1 MIRPL
6 QSVFH
11 GWRAW
16 VLVLVL
22 LLGSGR
28 ASCQDLVQRARQ
40 VLLDKAARQASAFL
54 AQFSEV
60 KCTEQVTQQKLT
72 PKGKVESQEATT
84 YDYLVI
90 LNSVGGDLAF
100 NESRLP
106 QRNNGNAK
114 NLSMLVTNGFGTLL
128 LIFHPYYQS
137 SFEFSDMEDE
147 VVAGRRLRR
156 IHFEHI
162 HGLRTPAGLVLRGR
176 EYPLELE
183 GTAWIDPD
191 SGTVVR
197 MSARFDRGLQDL
209 GLRMLRSEVDYAPV
223 SFPGKHEEEW
233 LPAMA
238 TVEVETQR
246 QHWMNVHHFT
256 AYQLFDVST
265 QESVTL
271 PK

>member
-1 MIRPL
+1 MIRP
-6 QSVFH
+6 SRSTFH
-11 GWRAW
+11 RWRAPA
-16 VLVLVL
+16 LALVL

-28 ASCQDLVQRARQ
+28 ASCQDVAQRAQQ
-40 VLLDKAARQASAFL
+40 VLLDKAARQASTFL

-72 PKGKVESQEATT
+72 PNGKVESQEATT
-84 YDYLVI
+84 FDYLVI

-100 NESRLP
+100 NESRLA
-106 QRNNGNAK
+106 QHTSGNSK

-137 SFEFSDMEDE
+137 SFEFSGLEDE
-147 VVAGRRLRR
+147 EVAGKRLRR
-156 IHFEHI
+156 IHFQHI

-191 SGTVVR
+191 NGTVVR

-209 GLRMLRSEVDYAPV
+209 GLRMLRSEVDYAPI
-223 SFPGKHEEEW
+223 SFPGGHEAEW
-233 LPAMA
+233 LPVLA

-256 AYQLFDVST
+256 AYQRFDVST

>member
-1 MIRPL
+1 MARG
-6 QSVFH
+6 QSVA
-11 GWRAW
+11 GRA
-16 VLVLVL
+16 LALALVL
-22 LLGSGR
+22 LAGAPALGQEPS
-28 ASCQDLVQRARQ
+28 LK
-40 VLLDKAARQASAFL
+40 VLLDRAANQAGNFL

-60 KCTEQVTQQKLT
+60 KCTEQVTQQRLK
-72 PKGKVESQEATT
+72 PNGKVEFQEGSTF
-84 YDYLVI
+84 DYLVI
-90 LNSVGGDLAF
+90 LNTTGGDLSF
-100 NESRLP
+100 NESRLA
-106 QRNNGNAK
+106 QRSDGNPK
-114 NLSMLVTNGFGTLL
+114 NLPLLVTNGFGTLL
-128 LIFHPYYQS
+128 LIFHPYYQH
-137 SFEFSDMEDE
+137 SFEFTDLEDE

-156 IHFEHI
+156 LHFQHMR
-162 HGLRTPAGLVLRGR
+162 GLRSPAGLVLRGR

-197 MSARFDRGLQDL
+197 VDARFDRGLQDL

-223 SFPGKHEEEW
+223 SFPGARQPAW
-233 LPAMA
+233 LPALA

-256 AYQLFDVST
+256 SYQRFDVST